1 MRIRLGINGIGRI
14 GRILWRIAQTTAP
27 DVEIVAANDTA
38 DAATIAHL
46 LAYDTVRGRF
56 PARVDADGDALVVGG
71 RRVPLTRHALPEQID
86 WAARGVDL
94 VIEATGQFTRAAA
107 AAGHLRGGARTV
119 IISTASRDAD
129 VSLMMGINEHDY
141 NPARHRVVS
150 NSCCTT
156 YCVAVMASVLHQAY
170 GIRSGGVTATYSCG
184 SRPGP
189 VLDGV
194 FPNLR
199 MARANAVNVVPAN
212 LPGIRYALD
221 RVLPDLAGRIAGTAL
236 RVPVRA
242 ASLADLTV
250 RLRHPAGVAAV
261 NQALWTAATSTLKGY
276 LEVSRAPLV
285 SADVLGSTASCVLD
299 SGLTMATGDLVRV
312 AGWYDNEWGY
322 AHRLID
328 LVRYLARRNRA

>member
-1 MRIRLGINGIGRI
+1 MHIRLGVNGIGRI
-14 GRILWRIAQTTAP
+14 GRNLWRIVHAAAP

-38 DAATIAHL
+38 DPATVAHL
-46 LAYDTVRGRF
+46 LRYDSVRGRF
-56 PARVDADGDALVVGG
+56 PADVAADGGAVVVDG
-71 RRVPLTRHALPEQID
+71 RSVPLTRHALPERID
-86 WAARGVDL
+86 WAAHGVDL

-129 VSLMMGINEHDY
+129 VSLMMGINEHVYD
-141 NPARHRVVS
+141 PARHRVVS

-156 YCVAVMASVLHQAY
+156 YCVAAMASALHQAY
-170 GIRSGGVTATYSCG
+170 GIRSGAVTATYSCG

-199 MARANAVNVVPAN
+199 MARANAVNIVPAN

-221 RVLPDLAGRIAGTAL
+221 RVLPDLAGRIAGMAL

-250 RLRHPAGVAAV
+250 RLRHPAGAAAV
-261 NQALWTAATSTLKGY
+261 NQTLLTAATSTLKGY
-276 LEVSRAPLV
+276 LEVSREPLV
-285 SADVLGSTASCVLD
+285 STDVIGSTASCVLD

-328 LVRYLARRNRA
+328 LVRHLACRNRA